1 MNTIQN
7 NSIDILKVSEQIDV
21 LLFQALE
28 CPSESGVFSLIE
40 IAMEK
45 NNQIKK
51 WLSSEQANNSCS
63 PQTHSGFPL
72 RLKRAMKA
80 AGLTQKELAERAGVS
95 QSVISRLITGKD
107 KTGTQS
113 GVLSHALGVSFNWL
127 HYGTGE
133 MYSANFSANNREV

>member
-1 MNTIQN
+1 MNEIQN

-51 WLSSEQANNSCS
+51 WLSSEQTNKNDQPTS
-63 PQTHSGFPL
+63 HNGFPL
-72 RLKRAMKA
+72 RLKHAMKE

-95 QSVISRLITGKD
+95 QGFVIKLVTGQ
-107 KTGTQS
+107 TQNPES
-113 GVLSHALGVSFNWL
+113 SYIRSIADVLKVPTEWL
-127 HYGTGE
+127 QYGIPC
-133 MYSANFSANNREV
+133 

>member
-1 MNTIQN
+1 MNAIQN
-7 NSIDILKVSEQIDV
+7 NSIDMLKVCEQIDV

-45 NNQIKK
+45 NNQMKK
-51 WLSSEQANNSCS
+51 WLSSEPANKDDAPSHVTF
-63 PQTHSGFPL
+63 PQ
-72 RLKRAMKA
+72 RLKQAMEA

-95 QSVISRLITGKD
+95 QGLISKLVLGKAAESRKIIVIA
-107 KTGTQS
+107 
-113 GVLSHALGVSFNWL
+113 HALGVTADWL

-133 MYSANFSANNREV
+133 MYAANFSADSREV